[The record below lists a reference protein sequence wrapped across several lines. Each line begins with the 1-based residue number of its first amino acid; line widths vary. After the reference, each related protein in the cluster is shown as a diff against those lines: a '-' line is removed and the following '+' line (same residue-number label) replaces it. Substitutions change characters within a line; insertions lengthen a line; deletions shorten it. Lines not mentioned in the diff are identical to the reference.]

1 MKKLIIILL
10 IPFVLSAC
18 AKQSVMNYEVFF
30 ERLNNENILTDKII
44 TEDSVIC
51 FTSDGFVLELKH
63 NADGDVY
70 KILISC
76 DDLNKSDEFIL
87 FAKEV
92 MNVYVPKDNIDVI
105 FDDVIKTYQSDW
117 HTYQFFSTD
126 NGMFLSVNSNK
137 LNLETAPELSLK
149 SNDKIENR
157 RKTH

>member
-1 MKKLIIILL
+1 MKKLLIILL
-10 IPFVLSAC
+10 IPFVLSSC

-44 TEDSVIC
+44 TKDSVVC
-51 FTSDGFVLELKH
+51 FTSEGFVLELKH

-76 DDLNKSDEFIL
+76 DDLIKKEEFIL
-87 FAKEV
+87 LAKDV
-92 MNVYVPKDNIDVI
+92 INIYAPEDDIDGI
-105 FDDVIKTYQSDW
+105 FDDVINTYQTDW

-126 NGMFLSVNSNK
+126 SGMFLSVNRNK
-137 LNLETAPELSLK
+137 LNPETAPELSLK
-149 SNDKIENR
+149 SNDKIENI